1 MQARCADPT
10 SANALNVKKIW
21 EEFNVSTYMAK
32 PADVERNWYVIDA
45 TDMVVGR
52 LATQVAT
59 MLRGKH
65 KPTYTPHV
73 DTGDYIIVVNTD
85 KMVFTGRKLDQ
96 KIYYRHSGYPGG
108 LKEITARRMMQTKSN
123 DVLYHAVRGMLPK
136 GPLGNKMIK
145 KLHIYTGAEHEHAA
159 QKPVAFEVK

>member
-85 KMVFTGRKLDQ
+85 KMVFTGKKLDH

-108 LKEITARRMMQTKSN
+108 LKETTARRMMQTKSN

>member
-108 LKEITARRMMQTKSN
+108 LKETTARRMMQTKSN

>member
-45 TDMVVGR
+45 TDLEVGR

-85 KMVFTGRKLDQ
+85 KMIFTGKKLDQ

-108 LKEITARRMMQTKSN
+108 LKETTARRMMQTKSN

-136 GPLGNKMIK
+136 GPLGNKMIM
-145 KLHIYTGAEHEHAA
+145 KLHI
-159 QKPVAFEVK
+159 

>member
-85 KMVFTGRKLDQ
+85 KMVFTGKKLDQ

-108 LKEITARRMMQTKSN
+108 LKETTARRMMQTKSS

-136 GPLGNKMIK
+136 GPMGNKMIK

>member
-1 MQARCADPT
+1 MQDRCADPT
-10 SANALNVKKIW
+10 SVDALNVKKFW

-32 PADVERNWYVIDA
+32 PGNVERTWYVIDA
-45 TDMVVGR
+45 SDLVVGR
-52 LATQVAT
+52 LASQVAS

-73 DTGDYIIVVNTD
+73 DTGDFIIVVNTD
-85 KMVFTGRKLDQ
+85 KMVFTGKKLDQ

-108 LKEITARRMMQTKSN
+108 LKETTARRMMQTKSN
-123 DVLYHAVRGMLPK
+123 EVLYHAVRGMLPK

-159 QKPVAFEVK
+159 QKPVAFEMK

>member
-85 KMVFTGRKLDQ
+85 KMVFTGKKLDQ
-96 KIYYRHSGYPGG
+96 KISYRHSGYPGG
-108 LKEITARRMMQTKSN
+108 LKETTARRMMQTKSN

>member
-85 KMVFTGRKLDQ
+85 KMVFTGKKLDQ

-108 LKEITARRMMQTKSN
+108 LKETTARRMMQTKSN

-145 KLHIYTGAEHEHAA
+145 KLHIYTGTEHEHAA

>member
-10 SANALNVKKIW
+10 SAKALNVKKIW

-32 PADVERNWYVIDA
+32 PANVERTWYVIDA
-45 TDMVVGR
+45 TDLVVGR
-52 LATQVAT
+52 LASQVAN

-85 KMVFTGRKLDQ
+85 KMVFTGKKLDQ

-108 LKEITARRMMQTKSN
+108 LKETTARRMMQTKSN
-123 DVLYHAVRGMLPK
+123 EVLYHAVRGMLPK

-159 QKPVAFEVK
+159 QKPVAFEMK

>member
-85 KMVFTGRKLDQ
+85 KMVFTGKKLDQ

>member
-73 DTGDYIIVVNTD
+73 DTGDYIIVVNSD
-85 KMVFTGRKLDQ
+85 KMVFTGKKLDQ

-108 LKEITARRMMQTKSN
+108 LKETTARRMMQTKSN

>member
-85 KMVFTGRKLDQ
+85 KMVFTGKKLDQ

-108 LKEITARRMMQTKSN
+108 LKETTARRMMQTKSN